1 MRHRRRQAC
10 RTVRTKARS
19 DVWVRPSDRESP
31 TLAAPRCRG
40 PSHAPGVGE
49 TWPPGV
55 IMVSGVDPHGGGES
69 APSFEQDECVAQGE
83 VSSLTDLPL
92 SQGAAFP
99 NGTQSHQW
107 LDRLRRDDAGALEE
121 LLDCYWVPLVRYA
134 RGLRGARDEGDT
146 AEDAAQEAFVRLW
159 AGRHR
164 WGGEGSATGLLYKI
178 VRNLCLNERRRTAN
192 HHRLAPTAWGGVRQ
206 ATPLDHL
213 EASEVERAVAR
224 TLSTMPARRREVF
237 ELSRYHGLSYREIA
251 NALEI
256 SPQTVA
262 NQLSAALDELHGGI
276 SGHPPRGGGHP

>member
-1 MRHRRRQAC
+1 MA
-10 RTVRTKARS
+10 
-19 DVWVRPSDRESP
+19 
-31 TLAAPRCRG
+31 
-40 PSHAPGVGE
+40 
-49 TWPPGV
+49 WPPEA
-55 IMVSGVDPHGGGES
+55 ITESRVDPRGGGES
-69 APSFEQDECVAQGE
+69 AASFEKDGCAAQGE
-83 VSSLTDLPL
+83 VSSLTDVRS
-92 SQGAAFP
+92 SQGAASP
-99 NGTQSHQW
+99 DETQPHRW
-107 LDRLRRDDAGALEE
+107 LDRLREDDAVALEE
-121 LLDCYWVPLVRYA
+121 LLERYWVPLVRYS

-164 WGGEGSATGLLYKI
+164 WGGEGSAAGLLYRI
-178 VRNLCLNERRRTAN
+178 ARNLCLNERRRTAN
-192 HHRLAPTAWGGVRQ
+192 HHRLAPTAWGGGRQ

-262 NQLSAALDELHGGI
+262 NQLSAALDELQGGI
-276 SGHPPRGGGHP
+276 SGHPPRAG